1 MKNGLPHIVPPAPQV
16 IEILQ
21 TIKAWGL
28 HDTYVFFS
36 NRGKGDILSNNAFTV
51 ALKRMN
57 YKGKMTGHGFRG
69 LASTSLYEMQYN
81 PQAIELQLSHVQGN
95 KTVRA
100 YNDANLLPARIKMMN
115 EWANIVDEIRIV
127 NLTPTKTNV

>member
-1 MKNGLPHIVPPAPQV
+1 MTWAEIDFDTCLWHIPAERMKNGLPHIVPPAPQV

-51 ALKRMN
+51 ALKRMG

-69 LASTSLYEMQYN
+69 LAQIFMTAKLKCW
-81 PQAIELQLSHVQGN
+81 AKWG
-95 KTVRA
+95 
-100 YNDANLLPARIKMMN
+100 LL
-115 EWANIVDEIRIV
+115 
-127 NLTPTKTNV
+127 